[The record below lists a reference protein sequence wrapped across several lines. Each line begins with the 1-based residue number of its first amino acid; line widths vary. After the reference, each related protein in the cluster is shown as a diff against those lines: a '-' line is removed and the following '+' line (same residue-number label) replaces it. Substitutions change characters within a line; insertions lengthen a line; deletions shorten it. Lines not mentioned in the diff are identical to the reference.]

1 MPPANHPLKMAEAES
16 RSPMFTDELERQL
29 DSGLRVPLPK
39 DWRSLL
45 ITEFFLITDS
55 SKSYIKVFP
64 RSEYEKF
71 IAKIDSN
78 TKLDEKARNR
88 HHEAIASS
96 CKMVQ
101 LDSAGRLSLPA
112 KFCEEIGIKGVNAK
126 VTLKGAHKTF
136 NIWNPAKLKKREQ
149 KPARNGHA
157 TPDAKIFLGV

>member
-1 MPPANHPLKMAEAES
+1 
-16 RSPMFTDELERQL
+16 MFTDELERQL

-71 IAKIDSN
+71 IAKIDAN
-78 TKLDEKARNR
+78 PKLDETARNK

-96 CKMVQ
+96 CKLVQ
-101 LDSAGRLSLPA
+101 LDNVGRLTLPA
-112 KFCEEIGIKGVNAK
+112 KFCEEIGIKGANPT

-136 NIWNPAKLKKREQ
+136 NIWNPAKLKKMER
-149 KPARNGHA
+149 KPIGKGRAL
-157 TPDAKIFLGV
+157 PSPKIFLGV